1 MALVIMNVLLL
12 LFSVVLVRSDQ
23 TTTPLK
29 SFKINPGYFGDGRVW
44 SYGFWKGKDGKGCY
58 NTACSGFVQVSQTIP
73 IVQPIDISPTEPSFL
88 RPFIHQ
94 DKNTGNWWLTYL
106 GPDKP
111 NGDLGY
117 WPKELFDH
125 FDNGANMVGVGGV
138 VKASPSGSSPP
149 MGNGKFPDGGR
160 RTSAIF
166 ANIDVLN
173 SNYEQ
178 SKISSFPIEI
188 LVDSPQCYGLRVGT
202 VKWYRR
208 TRLGYFFNYGGPG
221 GNSCGV

>member
-1 MALVIMNVLLL
+1 
-12 LFSVVLVRSDQ
+12 
-23 TTTPLK
+23 
-29 SFKINPGYFGDGRVW
+29 
-44 SYGFWKGKDGKGCY
+44 
-58 NTACSGFVQVSQTIP
+58 
-73 IVQPIDISPTEPSFL
+73 
-88 RPFIHQ
+88 
-94 DKNTGNWWLTYL
+94 
-106 GPDKP
+106 
-111 NGDLGY
+111 
-117 WPKELFDH
+117 
-125 FDNGANMVGVGGV
+125 MVGVGGV

-178 SKISSFPIEI
+178 SKISYFPIEI

>member
-1 MALVIMNVLLL
+1 
-12 LFSVVLVRSDQ
+12 
-23 TTTPLK
+23 
-29 SFKINPGYFGDGRVW
+29 
-44 SYGFWKGKDGKGCY
+44 
-58 NTACSGFVQVSQTIP
+58 
-73 IVQPIDISPTEPSFL
+73 
-88 RPFIHQ
+88 
-94 DKNTGNWWLTYL
+94 
-106 GPDKP
+106 
-111 NGDLGY
+111 
-117 WPKELFDH
+117 
-125 FDNGANMVGVGGV
+125 MVGVGGV

-173 SNYEQ
+173 SNYNP